1 MRATKTVNGE
11 KYTYQYL
18 NGKLIHETRGEKS
31 FHYYYDANGYFTA
44 IKYRLTPDGQ
54 DYAYYASHNWR
65 GDVVGLYNGNGEL
78 VAKYDYDT
86 WGKVKSVKDASGNG
100 IIDQNHVGNLN
111 PFRYRGYYYDK
122 ETQLY
127 YLMSR
132 YYDPVTH
139 RFLNADG
146 YFQAGGGLLNT
157 NMGTYCANNPV
168 NSFDPSG
175 TCWIPTY
182 SACGA
187 QMGSYWR
194 TMKPVPGA
202 SYYCSK
208 CGNCDPSHKEFVF
221 AKTEQ
226 TVGTS
231 QKQYYNLLGPF
242 VQTYT
247 GQSYSHTTY
256 ESTDADA
263 FLTLYHHN
271 NGDFFNSE
279 IGLRMKYGLQINLGV
294 NSTSIGLTW
303 DEYWVGAEVALK
315 DGSINLGWDKAIE
328 GGSVSGGIA
337 FDLWTTIMVIGSIM
351 TGIPTPY
358 ESPKPVYN

>member
-1 MRATKTVNGE
+1 MRAAKTVNGE

-31 FHYYYDANGYFTA
+31 FHYYYDANGCFTA

-187 QMGSYWR
+187 QMGSYWK
-194 TMKPVPGA
+194 TMGNVPGVWYCCKKCGKNDPSYIPQISSETIDPSSPPPSNTGYRPPKKQKGKNQKVPNQNGHGGHGWLDYKGRVWVPDKKMDGGEGWVVQYPDGGHHHEYPNGKDRYHKWDYNFDA
-202 SYYCSK
+202 GKTSSGTRFPIDYDFSKSNSYYGS
-208 CGNCDPSHKEFVF
+208 D
-221 AKTEQ
+221 
-226 TVGTS
+226 
-231 QKQYYNLLGPF
+231 
-242 VQTYT
+242 
-247 GQSYSHTTY
+247 
-256 ESTDADA
+256 
-263 FLTLYHHN
+263 
-271 NGDFFNSE
+271 FNSIDNGI
-279 IGLRMKYGLQINLGV
+279 IG
-294 NSTSIGLTW
+294 
-303 DEYWVGAEVALK
+303 
-315 DGSINLGWDKAIE
+315 
-328 GGSVSGGIA
+328 GGIA
-337 FDLWTTIMVIGSIM
+337 IGAGSAW
-351 TGIPTPY
+351 
-358 ESPKPVYN
+358 SLVW

>member
-1 MRATKTVNGE
+1 MRAAKTVNGE

-31 FHYYYDANGYFTA
+31 FHYYYDANGCFTA

-146 YFQAGGGLLNT
+146 YFQSGNAILDA
-157 NMGTYCANNPV
+157 NMNAYCGNNPV

-175 TCWIPTY
+175 KWTSDFMQRDIAFNKNTIFTMNDVLEQLKRETPGFKVTASVDHKNMYPGLFVNNY
-182 SACGA
+182 SGVTT
-187 QMGSYWR
+187 QTKVLSSKGGDDVIYYGDIINGSPR
-194 TMKPVPGA
+194 FGV
-202 SYYCSK
+202 SQ
-208 CGNCDPSHKEFVF
+208 PS
-221 AKTEQ
+221 
-226 TVGTS
+226 
-231 QKQYYNLLGPF
+231 QYFN
-242 VQTYT
+242 
-247 GQSYSHTTY
+247 
-256 ESTDADA
+256 TDANISAHD
-263 FLTLYHHN
+263 
-271 NGDFFNSE
+271 
-279 IGLRMKYGLQINLGV
+279 IN
-294 NSTSIGLTW
+294 
-303 DEYWVGAEVALK
+303 
-315 DGSINLGWDKAIE
+315 INLGWGENYVGAGINWDTYTLNFE
-328 GGSVSGGIA
+328 SGTTFTSNGLDTTSYSGFSINIGTVVGAA
-337 FDLWTTIMVIGSIM
+337 FLIMSGLGALV
-351 TGIPTPY
+351 PFFA
-358 ESPKPVYN
+358 

>member
-1 MRATKTVNGE
+1 M
-11 KYTYQYL
+11 
-18 NGKLIHETRGEKS
+18 
-31 FHYYYDANGYFTA
+31 
-44 IKYRLTPDGQ
+44 
-54 DYAYYASHNWR
+54 
-65 GDVVGLYNGNGEL
+65 VGLYNGNGEL

-146 YFQAGGGLLNT
+146 YFQAGGGLLDT

-187 QMGSYWR
+187 QMGSYWK
-194 TMKPVPGA
+194 TMGNVPGVWYCCKKCGKNDPSYIPPPNPKPPAPQPDPVPAPSNKKYFNTIDEAAINFVLLYGA
-202 SYYCSK
+202 ESISSCREYAAAINQVEINGKILYTI
-208 CGNCDPSHKEFVF
+208 GQLDI
-221 AKTEQ
+221 
-226 TVGTS
+226 
-231 QKQYYNLLGPF
+231 GP
-242 VQTYT
+242 VR
-247 GQSYSHTTY
+247 
-256 ESTDADA
+256 TDA
-263 FLTLYHHN
+263 
-271 NGDFFNSE
+271 NGS
-279 IGLRMKYGLQINLGV
+279 
-294 NSTSIGLTW
+294 STVTW
-303 DEYWVGAEVALK
+303 DASTVAYVHTHGQYL
-315 DGSINLGWDKAIE
+315 SLIHISE
-328 GGSVSGGIA
+328 
-337 FDLWTTIMVIGSIM
+337 
-351 TGIPTPY
+351 PTRH
-358 ESPKPVYN
+358 